1 MVEHTP
7 MRLGTLGFNF
17 DIVNQH
23 SNEFSKERLD
33 KFVDTS
39 LDYLQSW
46 YK

>member
-7 MRLGTLGFNF
+7 MRLGTLSFDF
-17 DIVNQH
+17 DIINQH

-33 KFVDTS
+33 KFVETS
-39 LDYLQSW
+39 LNYLQLR